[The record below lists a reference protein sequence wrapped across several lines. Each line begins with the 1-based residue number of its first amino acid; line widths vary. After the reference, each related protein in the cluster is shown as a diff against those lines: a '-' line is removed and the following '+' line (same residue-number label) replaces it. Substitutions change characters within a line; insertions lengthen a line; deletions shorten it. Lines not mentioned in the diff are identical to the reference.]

1 MFEYNICTVPDRN
14 IFIKQCKALE
24 KHIPDI
30 IKGDLL
36 KDVDKSETQIYTV
49 NNKKIFVYNSFYVGA
64 VYIKSEIELEKY
76 FI

>member
-14 IFIKQCKALE
+14 
-24 KHIPDI
+24 
-30 IKGDLL
+30 
-36 KDVDKSETQIYTV
+36 
-49 NNKKIFVYNSFYVGA
+49 IFVYNSFYVGA